1 MIEIEWTEHG
11 TRMSESA
18 VGAVRVCREHGVR
31 VLEVRKPSRAVKV
44 GNRLPA
50 PVVVGYA
57 CPASPGRVLRED
69 EVVDPDS

>member
-1 MIEIEWTEHG
+1 
-11 TRMSESA
+11 MSESA
-18 VGAVRVCREHGVR
+18 VGTMWVCREHGVR
-31 VLEVRKPSRAVKV
+31 VIEVRKPSRAVKS
-44 GNRLPA
+44 GRRPPD